1 MELFKLFGTIAVKN
15 SEANSAI
22 DETTDKAK
30 SFSENLS
37 DKFTDI
43 GEKTT
48 KLGAK
53 MSFGLTTPITLIGTK
68 AIQATADFESAMSE
82 VGAISGATGDDLI
95 ALENKAKEMGET
107 TKFSASE
114 SAEAL
119 KYMAMAGWKTGDMLD
134 GLDGV
139 LNLAAASGADLG
151 TTSDIVTD
159 ALTAMGYS
167 AGDAGRLADV
177 MAAASSNAN
186 TNVELMGETFKYAGA
201 MAGTMGYSMEDTA
214 IAIGLMAN
222 SGIKGSMAGTSLNA
236 IISRLATN
244 TSGATEC
251 INELGVEFYN
261 ADGTAR
267 DFGDVMAELREAT
280 KGLTTEQKAEIA
292 STVAG
297 EEAKKGLLAILNATS
312 ADYDKLSLAINN
324 SSGSAK
330 EMADMMNDNLSGQL
344 TLLKSQLE
352 GLAIQFVTLI
362 MPYLKQGVEWLS
374 KLCDWISGLDDGT
387 KKMIITV
394 AAVLA
399 AAGPVLVFVG
409 KIATG
414 VGSVISIGSKLIGGI
429 GSVIGIVGKLMGGI
443 GSVISIGSKLIGGI
457 TTLIPVI
464 SSISAPVALVI
475 AGIAALVA
483 IGVTLYKNW
492 DTIKEKAGKAW
503 DAIKETIGNK
513 VEGIKNFFSGLGDFF
528 KNNWQGILSFI
539 VNPIA
544 GGLKLAHDN
553 CEGFRE
559 KADGILE
566 KVKGSFDNFGI
577 KVSDG
582 FHVIYGKLADFF
594 GNTFTDADGYMTN
607 FGDHAWA
614 FSEDMVALVQNK
626 IETVTTVLK
635 TFFSAA
641 VALLTGNFSEAG
653 NIVKNGLVK
662 LQDLHS
668 EKLLLIENSI
678 HNFKG
683 ACEEIWGNLTG
694 SISEKVQKLKESAVF
709 KFQELKDEAEEKINR
724 LKESTVSKIEEMK
737 NNASEKVDE
746 MKERITDGFQKLK
759 EDGEEKF
766 RDLKE
771 KWSVKFTSAREKI
784 VDEAT
789 RLKEK
794 AGEKIGEFK
803 NAAVEK
809 IESFREGAVSKFQE
823 FGSAAKDVLGS
834 VSKSGIFGFQE
845 IREKGLEAV
854 RKLKTDAIA
863 GFQEM
868 GSVIAERF
876 GSVAD
881 KIGSVFGSARDAVS
895 KIVSDIKSFFD
906 FEWKLP
912 DIKLPHF
919 NIKWDSSGMLGSL
932 AEKIGLPGLP
942 KFDVDWYQKAMDN
955 PLIMDRPT
963 AFGINRAGQVMAGG
977 EAGSEVVSGTQTLMN
992 MISAA
997 VAENNSR
1004 MYELLNQLYD
1014 LLAAYLPELAKRQIV
1029 LETGALVGELAEP
1042 MSEKLA
1048 WENHLRGRRN

>member
-429 GSVIGIVGKLMGGI
+429 
-443 GSVISIGSKLIGGI
+443 

-492 DTIKEKAGKAW
+492 DTIKEKAG
-503 DAIKETIGNK
+503 E
-513 VEGIKNFFSGLGDFF
+513 
-528 KNNWQGILSFI
+528 
-539 VNPIA
+539 
-544 GGLKLAHDN
+544 
-553 CEGFRE
+553 
-559 KADGILE
+559 
-566 KVKGSFDNFGI
+566 
-577 KVSDG
+577 
-582 FHVIYGKLADFF
+582 
-594 GNTFTDADGYMTN
+594 
-607 FGDHAWA
+607 
-614 FSEDMVALVQNK
+614 
-626 IETVTTVLK
+626 
-635 TFFSAA
+635 
-641 VALLTGNFSEAG
+641 
-653 NIVKNGLVK
+653 
-662 LQDLHS
+662 
-668 EKLLLIENSI
+668 
-678 HNFKG
+678 
-683 ACEEIWGNLTG
+683 
-694 SISEKVQKLKESAVF
+694 LKERVVSKVTEMKDNAVKRF
-709 KFQELKDEAEEKINR
+709 TELKDGAEEKINR

-1014 LLAAYLPELAKRQIV
+1014 LLAAYLRELAKRQI
-1029 LETGALVGELAEP
+1029 LLDTGALVGELAEP

>member
-22 DETTDKAK
+22 DETTAKAK

-429 GSVIGIVGKLMGGI
+429 
-443 GSVISIGSKLIGGI
+443 

-492 DTIKEKAGKAW
+492 DTIKEKAG
-503 DAIKETIGNK
+503 E
-513 VEGIKNFFSGLGDFF
+513 
-528 KNNWQGILSFI
+528 
-539 VNPIA
+539 
-544 GGLKLAHDN
+544 
-553 CEGFRE
+553 
-559 KADGILE
+559 
-566 KVKGSFDNFGI
+566 
-577 KVSDG
+577 
-582 FHVIYGKLADFF
+582 
-594 GNTFTDADGYMTN
+594 
-607 FGDHAWA
+607 
-614 FSEDMVALVQNK
+614 
-626 IETVTTVLK
+626 
-635 TFFSAA
+635 
-641 VALLTGNFSEAG
+641 
-653 NIVKNGLVK
+653 
-662 LQDLHS
+662 
-668 EKLLLIENSI
+668 
-678 HNFKG
+678 
-683 ACEEIWGNLTG
+683 
-694 SISEKVQKLKESAVF
+694 LKERVVSKVTEMKDNAVKRF
-709 KFQELKDEAEEKINR
+709 TELKDGAEEKINR

>member
-387 KKMIITV
+387 KKMVITV

-492 DTIKEKAGKAW
+492 DTIKEKAG
-503 DAIKETIGNK
+503 E
-513 VEGIKNFFSGLGDFF
+513 
-528 KNNWQGILSFI
+528 
-539 VNPIA
+539 
-544 GGLKLAHDN
+544 
-553 CEGFRE
+553 
-559 KADGILE
+559 
-566 KVKGSFDNFGI
+566 
-577 KVSDG
+577 
-582 FHVIYGKLADFF
+582 
-594 GNTFTDADGYMTN
+594 
-607 FGDHAWA
+607 
-614 FSEDMVALVQNK
+614 
-626 IETVTTVLK
+626 
-635 TFFSAA
+635 
-641 VALLTGNFSEAG
+641 
-653 NIVKNGLVK
+653 
-662 LQDLHS
+662 
-668 EKLLLIENSI
+668 
-678 HNFKG
+678 
-683 ACEEIWGNLTG
+683 
-694 SISEKVQKLKESAVF
+694 LKERVVSKVTEMKDNAVKRF
-709 KFQELKDEAEEKINR
+709 TELKDGAEEKINR

-746 MKERITDGFQKLK
+746 MKERIADGFQKLK

>member
-429 GSVIGIVGKLMGGI
+429 
-443 GSVISIGSKLIGGI
+443 

-492 DTIKEKAGKAW
+492 DTIKEKAG
-503 DAIKETIGNK
+503 E
-513 VEGIKNFFSGLGDFF
+513 
-528 KNNWQGILSFI
+528 
-539 VNPIA
+539 
-544 GGLKLAHDN
+544 
-553 CEGFRE
+553 
-559 KADGILE
+559 
-566 KVKGSFDNFGI
+566 
-577 KVSDG
+577 
-582 FHVIYGKLADFF
+582 
-594 GNTFTDADGYMTN
+594 
-607 FGDHAWA
+607 
-614 FSEDMVALVQNK
+614 
-626 IETVTTVLK
+626 
-635 TFFSAA
+635 
-641 VALLTGNFSEAG
+641 
-653 NIVKNGLVK
+653 
-662 LQDLHS
+662 
-668 EKLLLIENSI
+668 
-678 HNFKG
+678 
-683 ACEEIWGNLTG
+683 
-694 SISEKVQKLKESAVF
+694 LKERVVSKVTEMKDNAVKRF
-709 KFQELKDEAEEKINR
+709 TELKDGAEEKINR

>member
-201 MAGTMGYSMEDTA
+201 MAGTMEDTA

-429 GSVIGIVGKLMGGI
+429 
-443 GSVISIGSKLIGGI
+443 

-492 DTIKEKAGKAW
+492 DTIKEKAG
-503 DAIKETIGNK
+503 E
-513 VEGIKNFFSGLGDFF
+513 
-528 KNNWQGILSFI
+528 
-539 VNPIA
+539 
-544 GGLKLAHDN
+544 
-553 CEGFRE
+553 
-559 KADGILE
+559 
-566 KVKGSFDNFGI
+566 
-577 KVSDG
+577 
-582 FHVIYGKLADFF
+582 
-594 GNTFTDADGYMTN
+594 
-607 FGDHAWA
+607 
-614 FSEDMVALVQNK
+614 
-626 IETVTTVLK
+626 
-635 TFFSAA
+635 
-641 VALLTGNFSEAG
+641 
-653 NIVKNGLVK
+653 
-662 LQDLHS
+662 
-668 EKLLLIENSI
+668 
-678 HNFKG
+678 
-683 ACEEIWGNLTG
+683 
-694 SISEKVQKLKESAVF
+694 LKERVVSKVTEMKDNAVKRF
-709 KFQELKDEAEEKINR
+709 TELKDGAEEKINR

>member
-48 KLGAK
+48 KKKKK

-387 KKMIITV
+387 
-394 AAVLA
+394 
-399 AAGPVLVFVG
+399 
-409 KIATG
+409 
-414 VGSVISIGSKLIGGI
+414 
-429 GSVIGIVGKLMGGI
+429 
-443 GSVISIGSKLIGGI
+443 
-457 TTLIPVI
+457 
-464 SSISAPVALVI
+464 
-475 AGIAALVA
+475 
-483 IGVTLYKNW
+483 
-492 DTIKEKAGKAW
+492 
-503 DAIKETIGNK
+503 
-513 VEGIKNFFSGLGDFF
+513 
-528 KNNWQGILSFI
+528 
-539 VNPIA
+539 
-544 GGLKLAHDN
+544 
-553 CEGFRE
+553 
-559 KADGILE
+559 
-566 KVKGSFDNFGI
+566 
-577 KVSDG
+577 
-582 FHVIYGKLADFF
+582 
-594 GNTFTDADGYMTN
+594 
-607 FGDHAWA
+607 
-614 FSEDMVALVQNK
+614 
-626 IETVTTVLK
+626 
-635 TFFSAA
+635 
-641 VALLTGNFSEAG
+641 
-653 NIVKNGLVK
+653 
-662 LQDLHS
+662 
-668 EKLLLIENSI
+668 
-678 HNFKG
+678 
-683 ACEEIWGNLTG
+683 
-694 SISEKVQKLKESAVF
+694 
-709 KFQELKDEAEEKINR
+709 
-724 LKESTVSKIEEMK
+724 
-737 NNASEKVDE
+737 
-746 MKERITDGFQKLK
+746 
-759 EDGEEKF
+759 
-766 RDLKE
+766 
-771 KWSVKFTSAREKI
+771 
-784 VDEAT
+784 
-789 RLKEK
+789 
-794 AGEKIGEFK
+794 
-803 NAAVEK
+803 
-809 IESFREGAVSKFQE
+809 
-823 FGSAAKDVLGS
+823 
-834 VSKSGIFGFQE
+834 
-845 IREKGLEAV
+845 
-854 RKLKTDAIA
+854 
-863 GFQEM
+863 
-868 GSVIAERF
+868 
-876 GSVAD
+876 
-881 KIGSVFGSARDAVS
+881 
-895 KIVSDIKSFFD
+895 
-906 FEWKLP
+906 
-912 DIKLPHF
+912 
-919 NIKWDSSGMLGSL
+919 
-932 AEKIGLPGLP
+932 
-942 KFDVDWYQKAMDN
+942 
-955 PLIMDRPT
+955 
-963 AFGINRAGQVMAGG
+963 
-977 EAGSEVVSGTQTLMN
+977 
-992 MISAA
+992 
-997 VAENNSR
+997 
-1004 MYELLNQLYD
+1004 
-1014 LLAAYLPELAKRQIV
+1014 
-1029 LETGALVGELAEP
+1029 
-1042 MSEKLA
+1042 
-1048 WENHLRGRRN
+1048 

>member
-429 GSVIGIVGKLMGGI
+429 
-443 GSVISIGSKLIGGI
+443 

-492 DTIKEKAGKAW
+492 DTIKEKAG
-503 DAIKETIGNK
+503 E
-513 VEGIKNFFSGLGDFF
+513 
-528 KNNWQGILSFI
+528 
-539 VNPIA
+539 
-544 GGLKLAHDN
+544 
-553 CEGFRE
+553 
-559 KADGILE
+559 
-566 KVKGSFDNFGI
+566 
-577 KVSDG
+577 
-582 FHVIYGKLADFF
+582 
-594 GNTFTDADGYMTN
+594 
-607 FGDHAWA
+607 
-614 FSEDMVALVQNK
+614 
-626 IETVTTVLK
+626 
-635 TFFSAA
+635 
-641 VALLTGNFSEAG
+641 
-653 NIVKNGLVK
+653 
-662 LQDLHS
+662 
-668 EKLLLIENSI
+668 
-678 HNFKG
+678 
-683 ACEEIWGNLTG
+683 
-694 SISEKVQKLKESAVF
+694 LKERVVSKVTEMKDNAVKRF
-709 KFQELKDEAEEKINR
+709 TELKDGAEEKINR

-977 EAGSEVVSGTQTLMN
+977 
-992 MISAA
+992 
-997 VAENNSR
+997 
-1004 MYELLNQLYD
+1004 
-1014 LLAAYLPELAKRQIV
+1014 
-1029 LETGALVGELAEP
+1029 
-1042 MSEKLA
+1042 
-1048 WENHLRGRRN
+1048 

>member
-429 GSVIGIVGKLMGGI
+429 
-443 GSVISIGSKLIGGI
+443 

-492 DTIKEKAGKAW
+492 DTIKEKAG
-503 DAIKETIGNK
+503 E
-513 VEGIKNFFSGLGDFF
+513 
-528 KNNWQGILSFI
+528 
-539 VNPIA
+539 
-544 GGLKLAHDN
+544 
-553 CEGFRE
+553 
-559 KADGILE
+559 
-566 KVKGSFDNFGI
+566 
-577 KVSDG
+577 
-582 FHVIYGKLADFF
+582 
-594 GNTFTDADGYMTN
+594 
-607 FGDHAWA
+607 
-614 FSEDMVALVQNK
+614 
-626 IETVTTVLK
+626 
-635 TFFSAA
+635 
-641 VALLTGNFSEAG
+641 
-653 NIVKNGLVK
+653 
-662 LQDLHS
+662 
-668 EKLLLIENSI
+668 
-678 HNFKG
+678 
-683 ACEEIWGNLTG
+683 
-694 SISEKVQKLKESAVF
+694 LKERVVSKVTEMKDNAVKRF
-709 KFQELKDEAEEKINR
+709 TELKDGAEEKINR

-771 KWSVKFTSAREKI
+771 KWSTKFTEAREKI